1 MKNNYTGTEIAII
14 GMDGKFPGADTLD
27 AFWENIKNGKT
38 SMEDIPDQE
47 LLANGV
53 TKEQLNDPNFIRKAS
68 GLKGKEFFDS
78 KFFNFTPDEAAIMD
92 PQIRQFYQC
101 VWHAIEDAG
110 IHDKLEN
117 TTVAMFAGS
126 SQNYEWETYSRYFL
140 NDPNVDL
147 FKISLLAQTKF
158 LCTNVSYSLGLK
170 GPSIYLDT
178 ACSTSAE
185 AVHLACRSLLVG
197 DTKLAIAGGVSL
209 RSFKRI
215 GYYYNENGIASNDG
229 NCRSFNK
236 GSSGTIGGEGVGAVV
251 LKKLQDAITDG
262 DRIHAIIK
270 GSATNNDGK
279 RKVGFTAPSVD
290 GQAECIRMAQKKSRV
305 EQESIGYIE
314 AHGSGTKLGDPI
326 EALALKNVF
335 ATDTPFQAKIGSIKS
350 NIGHLDAA
358 AGIAGLLKSILL
370 LKYKTFP
377 IAPYQNDPIDELM
390 WSNGGFILNQNS
402 EYWKQNEAF
411 PRRIGI
417 NSFGV
422 GGTNVHL
429 ILEEA
434 PPVLKSGEGREQ
446 KILTFSA
453 KSQKSLLNY
462 SSELEKVVGDLE
474 EDELKDFAYSS
485 NVLKKDFNYRCAF
498 TFTNKEELIS
508 KLAEAK
514 ETKTTDR
521 SKNVVF
527 VFSGLGGQYAKMC
540 AKLYTQEPQF
550 ANNFDTVSAEVK
562 AATGVDLPNLE
573 NFEGTV
579 LENAELTQL
588 ELFCIEFALAKTLMN
603 WGVNPSAMIGYSF
616 GEYVAATIAGVWDIT
631 SVAKI
636 LQKRGELIE
645 SLPEGRMLGVGLPT
659 KEVQQLINE
668 NVSIAIDNGQS
679 CVVAGSADS
688 IEQFHL
694 LLKERRVMC
703 TPLFMNRAMH
713 TPLMM
718 PIAKELE
725 ELIASMPS
733 HDPEIRYISNV
744 TGTWITKEEAKSP
757 EYWSSHLSQTVLFTN
772 GVKKLLEDPKNVFI
786 EIGNGSEISAIIGRE
801 IEALGR
807 KEIPISLIR
816 PEMNP
821 VADDKFFAHRIAKLW
836 CQGVTIDWDA
846 YYSGENRSKKSLP
859 GYQFERIPYPYEVDL
874 MKEFG
879 KFNIGSTSHKSETQ
893 DDWIYYKTWEQSF
906 LDETEMA
913 SNETTLIFCDEAT
926 KELWQG
932 LEQKS
937 EVILVEPGNTF
948 EKTGAHTF
956 TINPQRMEDYSAL
969 FHAIGNESKVTSIVY
984 AWSILSADQKLLIEE
999 ENTLFNQVFLSLSRI
1014 TKGLLKTAWLEDI
1027 KISVITQML
1036 QDVTGAEKLNHE
1048 ASLIMG
1054 VCKALPLELGIPV
1067 RSIDIDSTDSIKL
1080 LYNELLSPL
1089 TTPEVSYRNNR
1100 RWTAKYETKRRSSEN
1115 NSNVKQDGT
1124 YLILGGHG
1132 KVGRILASYLVETYN
1147 ATIIVAGRRPMDD
1160 ELRNTLKK
1168 IDPTE
1173 TRLTYETVDICS
1185 KNELTAFINALV
1197 TKYGKLDGVINAA
1210 GNVDHNC
1217 YELVENVSFEK
1228 AKQILKPKVEGINA
1242 LYEATRELE
1251 LDFVWTISSLASI
1264 LGGVSYCSYSAANSY
1279 IDYFIQAHKSELNHW
1294 RAVQLGPI
1302 DYQSI
1307 FDQKTEFDHSVYLT
1321 ASEFNTLFEQTTGQL
1336 ENPVFA
1342 MCKEHLPTRINGF
1355 VKVSTK
1361 SETAQDEIW
1370 TAEVMERPDL
1380 STKYV
1385 APESASEI
1393 MLVGLVESLFGI
1405 KGLGIEDNFFEIGGD
1420 SLKAIVLI
1428 RKIKEEFEITL
1439 TVNEVLSSGT
1449 FRKLS
1454 TVLDDIV
1461 MVTQKVERE
1470 TKIVI

>member
-1 MKNNYTGTEIAII
+1 MMNTKYTGLEIAVI
-14 GMDGKFPGADTLD
+14 GMAGKFPGAEDVEV
-27 AFWENIKNGKT
+27 FWENIRNGK
-38 SMEDIPDQE
+38 EAIQEIPEEE
-47 LLANGV
+47 LTRNGV
-53 TKEQLNDPNFIRKAS
+53 TKDALDNPLFIRKS
-68 GLKGKEFFDS
+68 STLEGKDLFDS
-78 KFFNFTPDEAAIMD
+78 NFFGITPAEAEVMD
-92 PQIRQFYQC
+92 PQLRQLYQST
-101 VWHAIEDAG
+101 WHAIEDSGNHARMKEVPTAIFMG
-110 IHDKLEN
+110 ASHN
-117 TTVAMFAGS
+117 F
-126 SQNYEWETYSRYFL
+126 EWEAYSRYFRE
-140 NDPNVDL
+140 NQEVDSFRSSFL
-147 FKISLLAQTKF
+147 VQTKF
-158 LCTNVSYSLGLK
+158 ISTSLAYHFGLK
-170 GPSIYLDT
+170 GPALYVDT
-178 ACSTSAE
+178 ACSTSLM
-185 AVHLACRSLLVG
+185 AVHLACRSLITGEAKMAL
-197 DTKLAIAGGVSL
+197 AGGVSI
-209 RSFKRI
+209 RTNKRR
-215 GYYYNENGIASNDG
+215 GQFYNENGIVSKDG
-229 NCRSFNK
+229 RCMSFHK
-236 GSSGTIGGEGVGAVV
+236 GNSGTIGGEGVGVVV
-251 LKKLQDAITDG
+251 LKKLQDAIADG
-262 DRIHAIIK
+262 DVIHAIIK
-270 GSATNNDGK
+270 GSASNNDGK
-279 RKVGFTAPSVD
+279 RKVGYTAPSVD
-290 GQAECIRMAQKKSRV
+290 GQSECIRLAQKIARV
-305 EQESIGYIE
+305 KPETIGYIE
-314 AHGSGTKLGDPI
+314 GHGSATQLGDPV
-326 EALALKNVF
+326 EVSALKAVF
-335 ATDTPFQAKIGSIKS
+335 GEIPDFSAQLGSIKS

-358 AGIAGLLKSILL
+358 AGIAGLIKGILILKN
-370 LKYKTFP
+370 KTIPKAVHSEFP
-377 IAPYQNDPIDELM
+377 IDDLTWNNGTFLLNKEPMHWEEND
-390 WSNGGFILNQNS
+390 
-402 EYWKQNEAF
+402 AF
-411 PRRIGI
+411 PRRAGVS
-417 NSFGV
+417 SFAI
-422 GGTNVHL
+422 GGTNVHV

-434 PPVLKSGEGREQ
+434 PLIHPSGGGREQ

-453 KSQKSLLNY
+453 KSKNALLNY
-462 SSELEKVVGDLE
+462 SNALGKIVSGLS
-474 EDELKDFAYSS
+474 EDELRDFAYSS
-485 NVLKKDFNYRCAF
+485 NILKKEFNYRCAF

-508 KLAEAK
+508 KLAKAK

-540 AKLYTQEPQF
+540 AKLYAQEPHF
-550 ANNFDTVSAEVK
+550 AHNFDTVSAEVK
-562 AATGVDLPNLE
+562 AVTGLDLPNLE
-573 NFEGTV
+573 NFEGTA

-588 ELFCIEFALAKTLMN
+588 ELFCIEYALAKTLIN
-603 WGVNPSAMIGYSF
+603 WGVRPSAMIGYSF
-616 GEYVAATIAGVWDIT
+616 GEYVAATVAGVWDIT

-659 KEVQQLINE
+659 KEVQQLING
-668 NVSIAIDNGQS
+668 NISIAIDNGQS
-679 CVVAGSADS
+679 CVVAGSVDS

-694 LLKERRVMC
+694 LMKERRIMC

-718 PIAKELE
+718 PIAQELE
-725 ELIASMPS
+725 ELIASIPS
-733 HDPEIRYISNV
+733 KDPEIMYISNV
-744 TGTWITKEEAKSP
+744 TGTWITNEEATSP
-757 EYWSSHLSQTVLFTN
+757 QYWSSHLSQVVQFTN

-807 KEIPISLIR
+807 NEIPISLIR

-821 VADDKFFAHRIAKLW
+821 VADEKFFAHRIAKLW
-836 CQGVTIDWDA
+836 CQGVNIDWDA
-846 YYSGENRSKKSLP
+846 YYSGENRVKKSLP
-859 GYQFERIPYPYEVDL
+859 GYQFERISYPCQIDL
-874 MKEFG
+874 MNEFS
-879 KFNIGSTSHKSETQ
+879 KLNIGSNLHKSEVL

-906 LDETEMA
+906 LDETALA

-937 EVILVEPGNTF
+937 EVILVEPGNLF
-948 EKTGAHTF
+948 EKTGAYTF
-956 TINPQRMEDYSAL
+956 TINPQSTEDYSTL
-969 FHAIGNESKVTSIVY
+969 FQTIEKESKVTSIVY
-984 AWSILSADQKLLIEE
+984 AWPILNTNQKLLIEE
-999 ENTLFNQVFLSLSRI
+999 ENALFNQVFLSLSRI

-1036 QDVTGAEKLNHE
+1036 QDVTGAEKLNYE

-1054 VCKALPLELGIPV
+1054 VCKALPRELGIPV
-1067 RSIDIDSTDSIKL
+1067 RSIDIDSTDCIKL
-1080 LYNELLSPL
+1080 LYNELLSPV
-1089 TTPEVSYRNNR
+1089 TTAEVSYRNNR
-1100 RWTAKYETKRRSSEN
+1100 RWTSNYETKRRSREN

-1132 KVGRILASYLVETYN
+1132 KVGRILASHLVETYN
-1147 ATIIVAGRRPMDD
+1147 ATIIVAGRRPLDD

-1173 TRLTYETVDICS
+1173 NRLTYETVDICS
-1185 KNELTAFINALV
+1185 KKELTAFINTLV
-1197 TKYGKLDGVINAA
+1197 AKYGKLDGVINAA

-1242 LYEATRELE
+1242 LYEATRELD
-1251 LDFVWTISSLASI
+1251 LDFVWTISSLASL

-1279 IDYFIQAHKSELNHW
+1279 VDYFIQAHKSELNHW

-1307 FDQKTEFDHSVYLT
+1307 FGQKTEFDHSIYLT
-1321 ASEFNTLFEQTTGQL
+1321 AGEFNTLFEQTIGQL

-1342 MCKEHLPTRINGF
+1342 MCKEHLPTRIDEL
-1355 VKVSTK
+1355 VKVSAKT
-1361 SETAQDEIW
+1361 TQDEIR
-1370 TAEVMERPDL
+1370 TIQVMERPDL
-1380 STKYV
+1380 STEYV

-1393 MLVGLVESLFGI
+1393 KLVGLVESLFGI
-1405 KGLGIEDNFFEIGGD
+1405 KGLGIEDNFYEIGGD